1 MAAILENLVRLSHR
15 YWQGTYCVRCGG
27 TVPQESEEHT
37 TMKEA
42 LLLTAVFFA
51 LIAGIVAETREIH
64 EAVVC
69 GTIGCRQSLVEWII

>member
-15 YWQGTYCVRCGG
+15 YG

-42 LLLTAVFFA
+42 VILTAVFFA

-69 GTIGCRQSLVEWII
+69 GTIGC

>member
-1 MAAILENLVRLSHR
+1 
-15 YWQGTYCVRCGG
+15 
-27 TVPQESEEHT
+27 
-37 TMKEA
+37 MKEA